1 MFLQEINLLHL
12 KWVRNK
18 ATKNIHKSTVVIDY
32 QYICGWSDISNM
44 LLHVSQSSH
53 TTHFNTSNLELW
65 PTFTPLTYLSQEFL
79 DQVEGTEEGVNKNI
93 IGQFGV
99 GFYSSF
105 MVSESVDVYTRS
117 HKDDSVG
124 YKWHSD
130 G

>member
-1 MFLQEINLLHL
+1 MLLLLL
-12 KWVRNK
+12 KY
-18 ATKNIHKSTVVIDY
+18 IQFKS
-32 QYICGWSDISNM
+32 QKKSALPSDI
-44 LLHVSQSSH
+44 
-53 TTHFNTSNLELW
+53 W

-79 DQVEGTEEGVNKNI
+79 DQVGGQEEGVNKNI

-105 MVSESVDVYTRS
+105 MVSEKVDVFTRS
-117 HKDDSVG
+117 HRDDSVG

>member
-1 MFLQEINLLHL
+1 MLHM
-12 KWVRNK
+12 
-18 ATKNIHKSTVVIDY
+18 T
-32 QYICGWSDISNM
+32 
-44 LLHVSQSSH
+44 QSSFYI
-53 TTHFNTSNLELW
+53 THFNANNCEPCPVTSDLLSRPW

-79 DQVEGTEEGVNKNI
+79 DQVDGQEEGVNKNI

-105 MVSESVDVYTRS
+105 MVSEKVDVYTRS